1 MRILLD
7 THTFLWFYS
16 GDERLSPI
24 AKALVVDSAN
34 ACFLSIASVWEIGIK
49 TSIGKL
55 ELRVDF
61 AELAR
66 FMAAN
71 SIRLLPVTIE
81 HIQQLQQL
89 PFHYRDPFDRLLIAQ
104 AITEQL
110 TIVGKDAVFNQY
122 PARVIWQ

>member
-16 GDERLSPI
+16 GDERLSPTV
-24 AKALVVDSAN
+24 KALVVDSAN
-34 ACFLSIASVWEIGIK
+34 ACFLSIASVWEVGIK

-71 SIRLLPVTIE
+71 SIALLPIAIE

-89 PFHYRDPFDRLLIAQ
+89 PFHHRDPFDRLLIAQ
-104 AITEQL
+104 ALAEQL
-110 TIVGKDAVFNQY
+110 TIVSKDAVFEQY
-122 PARVIWQ
+122 PANITW

>member
-7 THTFLWFYS
+7 THAFLWFYS
-16 GDERLSPI
+16 GDEKLSNNARTLI
-24 AKALVVDSAN
+24 ADSAN
-34 ACFLSIASVWEIGIK
+34 ACFLSIASVWEVGIK

-61 AELAR
+61 EGLAS

-71 SIRLLPVTIE
+71 RMALLPITFG

-89 PFHYRDPFDRLLIAQ
+89 PFHHRDPFDRLLIAQ
-104 AITEQL
+104 ALAEGL
-110 TIVGKDAVFNQY
+110 TLLSRDAVFPQY
-122 PARVIWQ
+122 GVATRWQ

>member
-7 THTFLWFYS
+7 MHAFLWFYS
-16 GDERLSPI
+16 GDERLSPT
-24 AKALVVDSAN
+24 AKAFIADPAN
-34 ACFLSIASVWEIGIK
+34 ECFLSIASVWEVGIK

-61 AELAR
+61 AGLAG

-71 SIRLLPVTIE
+71 GIELLPITFG

-89 PFHYRDPFDRLLIAQ
+89 PFHHRDPFDRLLIRR
-104 AITEQL
+104 QL
-110 TIVGKDAVFNQY
+110 PKA
-122 PARVIWQ
+122 